1 MKNDPFP
8 TDADIVKRLRQI
20 VAEPQKWCSTDVDY
34 VDDAADAIARLT
46 AERDEAIKDAERW
59 QADALRLLTERNAAK
74 EQNVKL
80 LSKIQEYEAREQ

>member
-1 MKNDPFP
+1 M
-8 TDADIVKRLRQI
+8 TDHEKDIENLRLQI
-20 VAEPQKWCSTDVDY
+20 D
-34 VDDAADAIARLT
+34 ILT
-46 AERDEAIKDAERW
+46 AERDEARRDAERW

>member
-1 MKNDPFP
+1 MSDDPLSR
-8 TDADIVKRLRQI
+8 AHQ
-20 VAEPQKWCSTDVDY
+20 E
-34 VDDAADAIARLT
+34 IARLT

-80 LSKIQEYEAREQ
+80 LSKIQEYEAREY